1 MLCLLNGVLTG
12 EEKKGGKKGGNQFK
26 FELWLPFPFSP
37 AYIEVSALK
46 QAL

>member
-1 MLCLLNGVLTG
+1 MSTEWGFNRGG
-12 EEKKGGKKGGNQFK
+12 KKGGKKGGNQFK